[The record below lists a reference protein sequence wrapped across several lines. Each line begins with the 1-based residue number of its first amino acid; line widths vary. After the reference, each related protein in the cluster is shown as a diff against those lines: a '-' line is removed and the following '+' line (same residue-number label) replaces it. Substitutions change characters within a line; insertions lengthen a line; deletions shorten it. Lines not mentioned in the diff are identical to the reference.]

1 MLEQIDLNTFLDVE
15 SLTAVQFTNPGDDDA
30 AADLKFSSGGSE
42 VLSGEAAR
50 NLYLYLRRND
60 GPSANAAEIETPTEP
75 SPDSSDIEASDQ
87 TSPSTFVIDGDAA
100 PVLGRNKAWFF
111 QKDDKGRGFFLA
123 FINAKGS
130 CSVRTFNAET
140 GIFMGKRYR
149 SGNYQDQFAD
159 LIEGAT
165 ELTVQTQP
173 NLERDCKERLPKKI
187 LDYLRSQI
195 KK

>member
-1 MLEQIDLNTFLDVE
+1 MLEQIDVNTFLDVE
-15 SLTAVQFTNPGDDDA
+15 SLIAVQFTSPGDDDA

-50 NLYLYLRRND
+50 NLYRYLRRGD
-60 GPSANAAEIETPTEP
+60 EPAADAAVSETQTEP
-75 SPDSSDIEASDQ
+75 PPDSSDTEAPEQ
-87 TSPSTFVIDGDAA
+87 MGTGEFVYEVNAA

-111 QKDDKGRGFFLA
+111 QKDNKGRGFFLA

-149 SGNYQDQFAD
+149 PGNYQDQFAD
-159 LIEGAT
+159 LMQGAI
-165 ELTVQTQP
+165 ELTVQSQP
-173 NLERDCKERLPKKI
+173 NLERDCKERLPKKVFE
-187 LDYLRSQI
+187 YLRGQL

>member
-15 SLTAVQFTNPGDDDA
+15 SLIAVQFTSPGDDDA

-42 VLSGEAAR
+42 VLNGEAAR

-60 GPSANAAEIETPTEP
+60 GPSANAAESEPPTDL
-75 SPDSSDIEASDQ
+75 SPDSSDAEVPEQ
-87 TSPSTFVIDGDAA
+87 TSPTTFVIEGDAA
-100 PVLGRNKAWFF
+100 PVLGRKKAWFF
-111 QKDDKGRGFFLA
+111 QKDDKGRGYFLA

-149 SGNYQDQFAD
+149 PGNYQDQFSD
-159 LIEGAT
+159 LIEGAM
-165 ELTVQTQP
+165 ELTVQAQP
-173 NLERDCKERLPKKI
+173 NLELHCKERLPKKI
-187 LDYLRSQI
+187 LEYLRSQI

>member
-1 MLEQIDLNTFLDVE
+1 MLAQIDLNTFLDVE
-15 SLTAVQFTNPGDDDA
+15 SLIAVQFTSPGNNEA

-60 GPSANAAEIETPTEP
+60 GPSANAAESEPPTEP
-75 SPDSSDIEASDQ
+75 SPDSSDAEAPEQ
-87 TSPSTFVIDGDAA
+87 MSPA
-100 PVLGRNKAWFF
+100 VLTMEGAIAEVLRRKKAWFF
-111 QKDDKGRGFFLA
+111 QKGDDGQGYFLA

-149 SGNYQDQFAD
+149 PGDYQDQFAD
-159 LIEGAT
+159 LIQGAT
-165 ELTVQTQP
+165 ALTVQAQP
-173 NLERDCKERLPKKI
+173 NLELHCKERLPKEI
-187 LDYLRSQI
+187 LEYLRRQI